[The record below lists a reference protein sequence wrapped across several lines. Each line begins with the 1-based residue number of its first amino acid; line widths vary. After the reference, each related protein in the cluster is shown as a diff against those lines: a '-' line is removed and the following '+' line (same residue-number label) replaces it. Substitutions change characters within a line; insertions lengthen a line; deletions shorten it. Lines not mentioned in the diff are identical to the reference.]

1 MSNPYAKK
9 GPAANKLAGD
19 LQKRVYMGATAM
31 EKELEKN
38 YQHLMEVPVTFLLM
52 FCRGRAAACVRAVLP
67 FFK

>member
-1 MSNPYAKK
+1 
-9 GPAANKLAGD
+9 
-19 LQKRVYMGATAM
+19 MGATAM